1 MKFTRRCVATRWGR
15 CVPKPHGSS
24 QGIDAVFCVA
34 RNGVQH
40 QPMANNL
47 GKDDSKHFFDTKVG
61 KTEPK
66 VSEDGKPPIQ

>member
-47 GKDDSKHFFDTKVG
+47 GKDESKHFFWTQKLV
-61 KTEPK
+61 KQCA
-66 VSEDGKPPIQ
+66 EDGKPPIQ